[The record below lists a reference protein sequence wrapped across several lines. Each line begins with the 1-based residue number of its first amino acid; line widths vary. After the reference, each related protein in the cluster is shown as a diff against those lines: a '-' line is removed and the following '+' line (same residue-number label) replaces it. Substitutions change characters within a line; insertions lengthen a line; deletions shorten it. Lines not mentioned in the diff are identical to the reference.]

1 MSKPGHFAPAPTSPY
16 GPSATPRKVDVRPE
30 IRRPWSPNQ
39 IDRTFNSAY
48 IAARIF
54 QKTSTPACD
63 SPSIRREIIDILM
76 KPSGIDKS
84 TLDEIIRRVVEV
96 ARPEKIILFGSAAR
110 GEMNRHSD
118 VDLLIIKDG
127 ADAIELMGEI
137 YMNLDG
143 VGAAVDS
150 VVVTPT
156 DVEHY
161 KDSHSV
167 IIKPALQEG
176 RVVYESS

>member
-1 MSKPGHFAPAPTSPY
+1 M
-16 GPSATPRKVDVRPE
+16 
-30 IRRPWSPNQ
+30 
-39 IDRTFNSAY
+39 
-48 IAARIF
+48 
-54 QKTSTPACD
+54 KTT
-63 SPSIRREIIDILM
+63 
-76 KPSGIDKS
+76 GIDQS
-84 TLDEIIRRVVEV
+84 TLDEIIRRVVDV

-127 ADAIELMGEI
+127 ADALELMGEI

-143 VGAAVDS
+143 VGAAVDA
-150 VVVTPT
+150 VVVTP
-156 DVEHY
+156 DDIERY
-161 KDSHSV
+161 RDSHAV